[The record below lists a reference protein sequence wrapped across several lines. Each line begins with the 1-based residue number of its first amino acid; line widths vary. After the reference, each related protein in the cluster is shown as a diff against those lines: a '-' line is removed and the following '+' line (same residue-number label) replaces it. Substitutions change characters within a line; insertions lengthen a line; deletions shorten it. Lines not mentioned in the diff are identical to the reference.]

1 MVGHGMGTRMPINVT
16 RSLLAAAIDGNM
28 NTATFV
34 KDENFGFEVPKFV
47 PGVDPKYL
55 NPRNTWDD
63 KAAYDQAAKKLV
75 GLFISN
81 FEQYLQSVDNDVKD
95 ALVF

>member
-1 MVGHGMGTRMPINVT
+1 
-16 RSLLAAAIDGNM
+16 M

-75 GLFISN
+75 SLFISN
-81 FEQYLQSVDNDVKD
+81 FEQYLPSVDNDVKD